1 MIRFRLVLS
10 CLGLCALGIIAYAN
24 SFSVPFHFD
33 DQTHITEN
41 PYLHQMS
48 ALRPA
53 ALLRAMVQDGR
64 QNRPFSNL
72 SFGLDYYFHGES
84 VWGYHLVNLLL
95 HLFAALMAFLA
106 LRLTFRRAGLPENRR
121 DLAALAAIAVWT
133 VHPLQTQAVT
143 YIVQRQTVMAS
154 AFLLATLAAYV
165 AGREAGSRARKYPL
179 YTAALV
185 AMILAA
191 GSKETA
197 LVTPALLLLYE
208 IYFFQ
213 NSSFGL
219 RRAQPSGFLRRHP
232 LQVAVAVII
241 LSSLSILYLR
251 PEMWAKIAL
260 GYQDYSF
267 TLPERLLTEPRV
279 LFDYI
284 GLILLP
290 LPSRLSL
297 EHAPVLSSSLVHP
310 WTTLPAILAWI
321 GLIAAAF
328 RFARLRPLLS
338 FALLWFLGNLFLES
352 SFLPLDLMNEH
363 RLYLPSLAVIV
374 PLAAAPILYTRRRRW
389 PLAGLGLIVIFLL
402 LATITRNRVWQ
413 SPRRLWTDAIEK
425 APGVARAW
433 TNLCAVQVAEADY
446 SAALAGCRRAV
457 AIDPR
462 IAEPHNYL
470 GIAYYQLRD
479 PERGEQEFQK
489 AIALNPDFDL
499 ALFNLAEL
507 YRKQAEPEQAIA
519 AFLRT
524 LAVNPDND
532 RAHLHLG
539 HLYLL
544 QNQPRL
550 AIPHYQEVV
559 RLRPR
564 WPRAYSYLAQAYL
577 DAGDCAAARQEA
589 ERGLRLDPAQPDL
602 ESIRQQC
609 VPRAR

>member
-1 MIRFRLVLS
+1 MNRLQL
-10 CLGLCALGIIAYAN
+10 LLAGTLLCALGIIAYAN

-33 DQTHITEN
+33 DETHITEN

-48 ALRPA
+48 TLRPA

-72 SFGLDYYFHGES
+72 TFGLDYYFHGEK
-84 VWGYHLVNLLL
+84 VWGYHLVNLGL

-121 DLAALAAIAVWT
+121 DLAALASIAVWT

-165 AGREAGSRARKYPL
+165 AGREAGSRARKYAL

-208 IYFFQ
+208 LYFFQ
-213 NSSFGL
+213 NFSF
-219 RRAQPSGFLRRHP
+219 GFLRRHP
-232 LQVAVAVII
+232 LKAVVAVII
-241 LSSLSILYLR
+241 LSSLFILYLR

-260 GYQDYSF
+260 GYQNYSF

-328 RFARLRPLLS
+328 RFARQQPLLS

-374 PLAAAPILYTRRRRW
+374 PLAAAPILYTRRLRW
-389 PLAGLGLIVIFLL
+389 PLAALGLIVIFLV

-446 SAALAGCRRAV
+446 QAALAGCRRAI

-479 PERGEQEFQK
+479 PERGEEEFQK
-489 AIALNPDFDL
+489 AIALNPEFDL

-519 AFLRT
+519 AFQRT

-544 QNQPRL
+544 QHQPRL

-559 RLRPR
+559 KLRPR

-577 DAGDCAAARQEA
+577 DAGDCAAARRAA
-589 ERGLRLDPAQPDL
+589 ERGLLLDPAQPDL

-609 VPRAR
+609 APRAR